1 MTNTKETLENHGIVA
16 SFDLETIQGKLKAL
30 NAKNGAGASL
40 KDIED
45 GFSFTVTDVM
55 QYKETV
61 DTYGKQQEAVVSAL
75 FATDGLVYS
84 SISETVSNVVF
95 DLVEILKDESID
107 QVTVKVVKRNSK
119 QGQEFINLSVTA

>member
-1 MTNTKETLENHGIVA
+1 MTNTKETLENYGIVA
-16 SFDLETIQGKLKAL
+16 SFDLESIQGKLKAL

-45 GFSFTVTDVM
+45 GFSFAVTDVM

-84 SISETVSNVVF
+84 SISETVSNVVS

>member
-1 MTNTKETLENHGIVA
+1 MTNTKETLENYGIVA

>member
-1 MTNTKETLENHGIVA
+1 M
-16 SFDLETIQGKLKAL
+16 
-30 NAKNGAGASL
+30 
-40 KDIED
+40 
-45 GFSFTVTDVM
+45 
-55 QYKETV
+55 V
-61 DTYGKQQEAVVSAL
+61 DTYGKKQEAVVSAL

-84 SISETVSNVVF
+84 SISETVSNVVS

>member
-1 MTNTKETLENHGIVA
+1 MTNTKETLENYGIVA
-16 SFDLETIQGKLKAL
+16 SFDLETVQGKLKAL

-55 QYKETV
+55 QYKEMV
-61 DTYGKQQEAVVSAL
+61 DTYGKEQEAVVSAL

-84 SISETVSNVVF
+84 SISETVSNVVS
-95 DLVEILKDESID
+95 DLVEILKDESIS

>member
-1 MTNTKETLENHGIVA
+1 MTNTKETLENYGIVA

-55 QYKETV
+55 QYKEMV
-61 DTYGKQQEAVVSAL
+61 DTYGKEQEAVVSAL

-84 SISETVSNVVF
+84 SISETVSNVVS
-95 DLVEILKDESID
+95 DLVEILSDESIT

>member
-1 MTNTKETLENHGIVA
+1 MTNTKETLENYGIVA
-16 SFDLETIQGKLKAL
+16 SFDLETVQGKLKAL

-55 QYKETV
+55 QYKEMV
-61 DTYGKQQEAVVSAL
+61 DTYGKEQEAVVSAL

-84 SISETVSNVVF
+84 SISETVSNVVS
-95 DLVEILKDESID
+95 DLVEILNDESIS

>member
-1 MTNTKETLENHGIVA
+1 MTNTKETLENYGIVA

-55 QYKETV
+55 QYKEMV
-61 DTYGKQQEAVVSAL
+61 DTYGKEQEAVVSAL

-84 SISETVSNVVF
+84 SISETVSNVVS
-95 DLVEILKDESID
+95 DLVEILKDESIV

>member
-1 MTNTKETLENHGIVA
+1 MTNTKETLENYGIVA

-84 SISETVSNVVF
+84 SISETVSNVVS
-95 DLVEILKDESID
+95 DLVEILKDESISE
-107 QVTVKVVKRNSK
+107 VTVKVVKRNSK

>member
-1 MTNTKETLENHGIVA
+1 MTNTKETLENYGIVA
-16 SFDLETIQGKLKAL
+16 SFDLESIQGKLKAL

-55 QYKETV
+55 QYKEMV
-61 DTYGKQQEAVVSAL
+61 DTYGKEQEAVVSAL

-84 SISETVSNVVF
+84 SISETVSNVVS

>member
-1 MTNTKETLENHGIVA
+1 MTNTKETLENYGIVA
-16 SFDLETIQGKLKAL
+16 SFDLESIQGKLKAL

-84 SISETVSNVVF
+84 SISETVSNVVS

>member
-1 MTNTKETLENHGIVA
+1 MTNTKETLENYGIVA

-55 QYKETV
+55 QYKENV
-61 DTYGKQQEAVVSAL
+61 DTYGKEQEAVVSAL

-84 SISETVSNVVF
+84 SISETVSNVVS
-95 DLVEILKDESID
+95 DLVEILNDESIS

>member
-1 MTNTKETLENHGIVA
+1 MTNTKETLENYGIVA

-55 QYKETV
+55 QYKEMV
-61 DTYGKQQEAVVSAL
+61 DTYGKEQEAVVSAL

-84 SISETVSNVVF
+84 SISETVSNVVS
-95 DLVEILKDESID
+95 DLVEILSDESID

>member
-1 MTNTKETLENHGIVA
+1 MANTKETLENYGIVA

-84 SISETVSNVVF
+84 SISETVSNVVS

>member
-1 MTNTKETLENHGIVA
+1 MTNTKETLENYGIVA

-55 QYKETV
+55 QYKEKV
-61 DTYGKQQEAVVSAL
+61 DTYGKEQEAVVSAL

-84 SISETVSNVVF
+84 SISETVSNVVS
-95 DLVEILKDESID
+95 DLVEILSDESIT

>member
-1 MTNTKETLENHGIVA
+1 MTNTKETLENYGIVA

-55 QYKETV
+55 QYKEMV
-61 DTYGKQQEAVVSAL
+61 DTYGKEQEAVVSAL

-84 SISETVSNVVF
+84 SISETVSNVVS

-119 QGQEFINLSVTA
+119 QGQEFLNLSVTA

>member
-1 MTNTKETLENHGIVA
+1 MTNTKETLENYGIVA

-61 DTYGKQQEAVVSAL
+61 DTYGKEQEAVVSAL

-84 SISETVSNVVF
+84 SISETVSNVVS

>member
-1 MTNTKETLENHGIVA
+1 MTNTKETLENYGIVA

-84 SISETVSNVVF
+84 SISETVSNVVS

>member
-1 MTNTKETLENHGIVA
+1 MTNTKETLENYGIVA

-61 DTYGKQQEAVVSAL
+61 DTYGKEQEAVVSAL

-84 SISETVSNVVF
+84 SISETVSNVVS
-95 DLVEILKDESID
+95 DLVEILKDESITE
-107 QVTVKVVKRNSK
+107 VTVKVVKRNSK

>member
-1 MTNTKETLENHGIVA
+1 MTNTKETLENYGIVA

-61 DTYGKQQEAVVSAL
+61 DTYGKEQEAVVSAL

-84 SISETVSNVVF
+84 SISETVSNVVS
-95 DLVEILKDESID
+95 DLVEILSDESIT

>member
-1 MTNTKETLENHGIVA
+1 MTNTKETLENYGIVA

-55 QYKETV
+55 QYKEMV
-61 DTYGKQQEAVVSAL
+61 DTYGKEQEAVVSAL

-84 SISETVSNVVF
+84 SISETVSNVVS

>member
-1 MTNTKETLENHGIVA
+1 MTNTKETLENNRIVA

-55 QYKETV
+55 QYKEMV
-61 DTYGKQQEAVVSAL
+61 DTYGKEQEAVVSAL

-84 SISETVSNVVF
+84 SISETVSNVVS

>member
-1 MTNTKETLENHGIVA
+1 MTNTKETLENYGIVA

-45 GFSFTVTDVM
+45 GYSFTVTDVM
-55 QYKETV
+55 QYKEMV
-61 DTYGKQQEAVVSAL
+61 DTYGKEQETVVSAL

-84 SISETVSNVVF
+84 SISETVSNVVS
-95 DLVEILKDESID
+95 DLVEILKDESIS

>member
-1 MTNTKETLENHGIVA
+1 MTNTKETLENNRIVA
-16 SFDLETIQGKLKAL
+16 SFDLESIQGKLKAL

-61 DTYGKQQEAVVSAL
+61 DTYGKEQEAVVSAL

-84 SISETVSNVVF
+84 SISETVSNVVS
-95 DLVEILKDESID
+95 DLIEILKDESID

>member
-1 MTNTKETLENHGIVA
+1 MTNTKETLENYGIVA

-55 QYKETV
+55 QYKEIV
-61 DTYGKQQEAVVSAL
+61 DTYGKEQEVVVSAL

-84 SISETVSNVVF
+84 SISETVSNVVS

>member
-1 MTNTKETLENHGIVA
+1 MTNTKETLENYGIVA

-55 QYKETV
+55 QYKEMV
-61 DTYGKQQEAVVSAL
+61 DTYGKEQEAVVSAL

-84 SISETVSNVVF
+84 TISETVSNVVT
-95 DLVEILKDESID
+95 DLVEILSDESIT

>member
-1 MTNTKETLENHGIVA
+1 MTNTKETLENYGIVA

-55 QYKETV
+55 QYKEMV
-61 DTYGKQQEAVVSAL
+61 DTYGKEQEAVVSAL

-84 SISETVSNVVF
+84 SISETVSNIVS
-95 DLVEILKDESID
+95 DLVEILKDESITE
-107 QVTVKVVKRNSK
+107 VTVKVVKRNSK

>member
-1 MTNTKETLENHGIVA
+1 MTNTKETLENYGIVA

-55 QYKETV
+55 QYKEMV
-61 DTYGKQQEAVVSAL
+61 DTYGKEQEAVVSAL

-84 SISETVSNVVF
+84 SISETVSNVVS
-95 DLVEILKDESID
+95 DLVEILKDESISE
-107 QVTVKVVKRNSK
+107 VTVKVVKRNSK

>member
-1 MTNTKETLENHGIVA
+1 M
-16 SFDLETIQGKLKAL
+16 

-55 QYKETV
+55 QYKEKV
-61 DTYGKQQEAVVSAL
+61 DTYGKEQEAVVSAL

-84 SISETVSNVVF
+84 SISETVSNVVS
-95 DLVEILKDESID
+95 DLVEILSDESIT

>member
-1 MTNTKETLENHGIVA
+1 MTNTKETLENYGIVA

-45 GFSFTVTDVM
+45 GYSFTVTDVM
-55 QYKETV
+55 QYKEMV
-61 DTYGKQQEAVVSAL
+61 DTYGKEQEAVVSAL

-84 SISETVSNVVF
+84 SISETVSNVVS
-95 DLVEILKDESID
+95 DLVEILKDESIS

>member
-1 MTNTKETLENHGIVA
+1 MTNTKETLENYGIVA
-16 SFDLETIQGKLKAL
+16 SFDLESIQGKLKAL

-55 QYKETV
+55 QYKEIV

-84 SISETVSNVVF
+84 SISETVSNVVS

>member
-1 MTNTKETLENHGIVA
+1 MTNTKETLENNRIVA
-16 SFDLETIQGKLKAL
+16 SFDLETMQGKLKAL

-55 QYKETV
+55 QYKEKV
-61 DTYGKQQEAVVSAL
+61 DTYGKEQEAVVSAL

-84 SISETVSNVVF
+84 SISETVSNVVS

-107 QVTVKVVKRNSK
+107 QVTIKVVKRNSK

>member
-1 MTNTKETLENHGIVA
+1 MTNTKETLENYGIVA

-40 KDIED
+40 KDIKD
-45 GFSFTVTDVM
+45 GVSFTVTDVM
-55 QYKETV
+55 QYKEMV
-61 DTYGKQQEAVVSAL
+61 DTYGKEQEAVVSAL

-84 SISETVSNVVF
+84 SISETVSNVVS
-95 DLVEILKDESID
+95 DLVEILSDESIT

>member
-1 MTNTKETLENHGIVA
+1 MTNTKETLENYGIVA
-16 SFDLETIQGKLKAL
+16 SFDLETVQGKLKAL
-30 NAKNGAGASL
+30 NAKNGAGSSL

-61 DTYGKQQEAVVSAL
+61 DTYGKEQEAVVSAL

-84 SISETVSNVVF
+84 SISETVSNVGSR
-95 DLVEILKDESID
+95 LLGI
-107 QVTVKVVKRNSK
+107 
-119 QGQEFINLSVTA
+119 

>member
-1 MTNTKETLENHGIVA
+1 MTNTKETLENYGIVA

-55 QYKETV
+55 QYKEMV
-61 DTYGKQQEAVVSAL
+61 DTYGKEQEAVVSAL

-84 SISETVSNVVF
+84 SISETVSNVVS

-107 QVTVKVVKRNSK
+107 QVTIKVVKRNSK

>member
-1 MTNTKETLENHGIVA
+1 MTNTKETLENYGIVA

-55 QYKETV
+55 QYKEMV
-61 DTYGKQQEAVVSAL
+61 DTYGKEQEAVVSAL
-75 FATDGLVYS
+75 FASDGLVYS
-84 SISETVSNVVF
+84 SISETVSNVVS

>member
-1 MTNTKETLENHGIVA
+1 MTNTKETLENYGIVA

-84 SISETVSNVVF
+84 SISETVSNVVS
-95 DLVEILKDESID
+95 DLVEILSDESID

>member
-1 MTNTKETLENHGIVA
+1 MTNTKETLENYGIVA

-40 KDIED
+40 KDVED

-84 SISETVSNVVF
+84 SISETVSNVVS

>member
-1 MTNTKETLENHGIVA
+1 MTNTKETLENNRIVA
-16 SFDLETIQGKLKAL
+16 SFDLESIQGKLKAL
-30 NAKNGAGASL
+30 NAKNGAGSSL

-61 DTYGKQQEAVVSAL
+61 DTYGKEQEAVVSAL

-84 SISETVSNVVF
+84 SISETVSNVVS
-95 DLVEILKDESID
+95 DLIEILKDESID

>member
-1 MTNTKETLENHGIVA
+1 MANTKETLENYGIVA

-55 QYKETV
+55 QYKEMV
-61 DTYGKQQEAVVSAL
+61 DTYGKEQEAVVSAL

-84 SISETVSNVVF
+84 SISETVSNVVS

>member
-1 MTNTKETLENHGIVA
+1 MTNTKETLENNRIVA

-55 QYKETV
+55 QYKEKV
-61 DTYGKQQEAVVSAL
+61 DTYGKEQEAVVSAL

-84 SISETVSNVVF
+84 SISETVSNVVS